1 MSSESPY
8 NQEFFEDLQTGSRQ
22 SAREIVPL
30 ILDLIKPQSVVDVG
44 CGDGT
49 WLSVFKEFGIQD
61 CLGIDGEY
69 VDQES
74 LQIPQEEFLA
84 HDLKLP
90 WQIDKTFDL
99 VISLEVAEHLPSE
112 CAESFIDSLTKLGDV
127 VVFSAAIPYQ
137 GGTEHINEQWPS
149 YWLPYFTTRGYLL
162 VDCLRKKIW
171 DNDKVKPWYAQNILF
186 FVKQNC
192 LDKYPLLTREIQ
204 NTNLSQLAIV
214 HPNIYLSKIPE
225 TQLRTPV
232 KQPSSQT
239 STGGEL
245 RINENRFGSLE
256 LEITALNL
264 FELEGSPVKEID
276 SGASLRV
283 EIEYLSPNAIHAPIF
298 GVTIS
303 REDGFVCYDT
313 DTKVA
318 ELSLPQIQ
326 GQGKV
331 ALYLERLD
339 LNSGQYFVDVGIYEQ
354 NWAYAY
360 DYHWH
365 VYPLLIRSKIIEKG
379 IISPPRYW
387 EISDI

>member
-8 NQEFFEDLQTGSRQ
+8 TQEFFADLQTGSRQ

-30 ILDLIKPQSVVDVG
+30 ILELIKPQSVVDVG

-49 WLSVFKEFGIQD
+49 WLSVFKEFGIQE

-69 VDQES
+69 VDKES

-99 VISLEVAEHLPSE
+99 VISLEVAEHLPEE
-112 CAESFIDSLTKLGDV
+112 CAESFIDSLTKLGAV

-149 YWLPYFTTRGYLL
+149 YWLSYFKTRGYLL

-171 DNDKVKPWYAQNILF
+171 DNDKVKPWYAQNVLF
-186 FVKQNC
+186 FVKQDS
-192 LDKYPLLTREIQ
+192 LDKYPLLAKELE
-204 NTNLSQLAIV
+204 NTHPSQLAIV
-214 HPNIYLSKIPE
+214 HPHIYLSKIPE
-225 TQLRTPV
+225 TQRRTPV
-232 KQPSSQT
+232 KQT
-239 STGGEL
+239 STNGEL
-245 RINENRFGSLE
+245 RINENRFGSQE
-256 LEITALNL
+256 LEITTLHLLN
-264 FELEGSPVKEID
+264 LEGSPVTEIN

-283 EIEYLSPNAIHAPIF
+283 EIEYLSHHAIPAPIF

-313 DTKVA
+313 DTKTA

-326 GQGKV
+326 GQGRI

-339 LNSGQYFVDVGIYEQ
+339 LIGGQYFVDVGIYEQ

-365 VYPLLIRSKIIEKG
+365 VYPLVIVSNIREKG
-379 IISPPRYW
+379 IICPPHLW
-387 EISDI
+387 QISDV